1 MLSQNPVANVIRG
14 RLLLVM
20 ILFVLLAGAA
30 LSGGP
35 PPVAHAA
42 TITVDSATNAVADDG
57 VCTLREAIT
66 AANSDTASGATPGEC
81 PAGSGADT
89 IELALASP
97 TPWTWWTTAPG
108 VTPAYRL

>member
-1 MLSQNPVANVIRG
+1 MTWNQSPRPIQKEINHVVAKPVANVIRG

-57 VCTLREAIT
+57 VCTL
-66 AANSDTASGATPGEC
+66 S
-81 PAGSGADT
+81 
-89 IELALASP
+89 
-97 TPWTWWTTAPG
+97 
-108 VTPAYRL
+108 